1 MISFIRHARG
11 WALALALSA
20 VLAPVAAAAA
30 DAEIRRAD
38 GTPAS
43 VSDVATAIAGADV
56 VYLGEEH
63 DDPVAHRLQAEWLA
77 LACAQAGKRPV
88 ALAMEM
94 FERDVQAVLDEY
106 LADTIR
112 EKDLLTDARPWPN
125 YASDYRPL
133 VELAKARGIP
143 VIAANAPRR
152 YVSRVGRLGPS
163 GVEGLS
169 AQAKGFLAPGP
180 VPSASAAY
188 AAKFSQAM
196 GDGAGHTAGPGLLAA
211 QVLRDAAMADAIARH
226 LAAHPGAL
234 VVMVNGKFHSAG
246 HLGIPEQ
253 LKRLRP
259 SARQLVVTMARRG
272 GPEDTAPDGDFV
284 VLTPPR
290 PAASPAP

>member
-11 WALALALSA
+11 WGLALALTA
-20 VLAPVAAAAA
+20 LLAPVAVAAA

-43 VSDVATAIAGADV
+43 VSDVAVAFASADV

-77 LACAQAGKRPV
+77 QACDRAGKRPV

-94 FERDVQAVLDEY
+94 FERDVQPVLDEY

-125 YASDYRPL
+125 YPSDYRPL
-133 VELAKARGIP
+133 VELAKARGVP

-163 GVEGLS
+163 GVDGLS
-169 AQAKGFLAPGP
+169 AQARRFLAPGP
-180 VPSASAAY
+180 VPSASVAY
-188 AAKFSQAM
+188 AAKFREAM
-196 GDGAGHTAGPGLLAA
+196 GDGDGHTAGPGLLAA

-253 LKRLRP
+253 LQRLRP
-259 SARQLVVTMARRG
+259 ATRQLVVTMARRG
-272 GPEDTAPDGDFV
+272 GPEDTAPDGDFI

-290 PAASPAP
+290 TAAGPTP